1 MRKCIVSFTLVE
13 TIVLTAE
20 ALEGITVQV
29 IILAGGFGT
38 RLSEE
43 TDLIPKP
50 MVRIGNI
57 PILEHIMNF
66 YSGFGHKDF
75 VVALGYKADVII
87 QHFETAKNLE
97 FNVKLVDT
105 GLDTSTGG
113 RIKKLMDV
121 LDDEFM
127 LTYGDGLSNVNIDD
141 LMEHHRRFGKIATVT
156 AVRPPARFG
165 TIEISNG
172 VVTKF
177 AEKDP
182 QDAGWINGGF
192 FCLNKKVCDFISDSE
207 TSFESEPLTNLVKI
221 QELTAFEH
229 NGFWQPMDT
238 LRDKRTLESIWD
250 KGDAP
255 WLMK

>member
-1 MRKCIVSFTLVE
+1 M
-13 TIVLTAE
+13 
-20 ALEGITVQV
+20 QV
-29 IILAGGFGT
+29 VILAGGYGT

-50 MVRIGNI
+50 MVRIGGI
-57 PILEHIMNF
+57 PILQHIINF

-75 VVALGYKADVII
+75 VVALGYKSEVVTEY
-87 QHFETAKNLE
+87 FESERGKD
-97 FNVKLVDT
+97 FDVKLVDT

-113 RIKKLMDV
+113 RIKKLEEH

-127 LTYGDGLSNVNIDD
+127 MTYGDGLSNVDIP
-141 LMEHHRRFGKIATVT
+141 LLIEHHKRFSKIATVT

-172 VVTKF
+172 LVTRF

-192 FCLNKKVCDFISDSE
+192 FCLNKKVCSFISDSSI
-207 TSFESEPLTNLVKI
+207 SFESEPLRQLSMLG
-221 QELTAFEH
+221 ELTAFEH
-229 NGFWQPMDT
+229 EGWWQPMDT
-238 LRDKRTLESIWD
+238 LRDKRTLESIWG
-250 KGDAP
+250 KGEAP
-255 WLMK
+255 WVVN

>member
-1 MRKCIVSFTLVE
+1 M
-13 TIVLTAE
+13 
-20 ALEGITVQV
+20 QV
-29 IILAGGFGT
+29 VILAGGFGT
-38 RLSEE
+38 RISEE

-57 PILEHIMNF
+57 PILQHIMNF
-66 YSGFGHKDF
+66 YSRFGHKDF
-75 VVALGYKADVII
+75 VVALGYKAEVIVEY
-87 QHFETAKNLE
+87 FETNKNSEL
-97 FNVKLVDT
+97 NIKLIDT

-113 RIKKLMDV
+113 RIKLLENQ
-121 LDDEFM
+121 LDEEFM

-141 LMEHHRRFGKIATVT
+141 LLNHHKRFGRIATVT

-165 TIEISNG
+165 TIETSNG

-192 FCLNKKVCDFISDSE
+192 FCLNRKVCEFISDST
-207 TSFESEPLTNLVKI
+207 TSFESEPLNQLVRI
-221 QELTAFEH
+221 QELAAYEH
-229 NGFWQPMDT
+229 HGWWQPMDT
-238 LRDKRTLESIWD
+238 LRDKRTLEAVWEN
-250 KGDAP
+250 GDAP

>member
-1 MRKCIVSFTLVE
+1 M
-13 TIVLTAE
+13 E
-20 ALEGITVQV
+20 ALEGISVQV
-29 IILAGGFGT
+29 VILAGGFGT

-50 MVRIGNI
+50 MVRIGDI
-57 PILEHIMNF
+57 PILHHIINF
-66 YSGFGHKDF
+66 YSGFGHKNF
-75 VVALGYKADVII
+75 VIALGYKADVII
-87 QHFETAKNLE
+87 DYFESNKNSELTI
-97 FNVKLVDT
+97 KLVDT
-105 GLDTSTGG
+105 GLETSTGG
-113 RIKKLMDV
+113 RIKKLKDV

-127 LTYGDGLSNVNIDD
+127 LTYGDGLSDVNINELLD
-141 LMEHHRRFGKIATVT
+141 HHQRFGKLATVT

-192 FCLNKKVCDFISDSE
+192 FCLNKKVCDYISDFT
-207 TSFESEPLTNLVKI
+207 TSFESEPLRYLVEI
-221 QELTAFEH
+221 QELTAYEH
-229 NGFWQPMDT
+229 HGWWQPMDT
-238 LRDKRTLESIWD
+238 LRDKRTLQSIWD

-255 WLMK
+255 WLQKH

>member
-1 MRKCIVSFTLVE
+1 M
-13 TIVLTAE
+13 
-20 ALEGITVQV
+20 QV
-29 IILAGGFGT
+29 VILAGGLGT

-57 PILEHIMNF
+57 PILLHIMNF
-66 YSGFGHKDF
+66 YSIFGHKDF
-75 VVALGYKADVII
+75 MVALGYKSEVII
-87 QHFETAKNLE
+87 EYFENNKNSKL
-97 FNVKLVDT
+97 NITLVDT
-105 GLDTSTGG
+105 GLHTSTGG
-113 RIKKLMDV
+113 RIKLLEDQ

-141 LMEHHRRFGKIATVT
+141 LIEHHKRFGKIATVT

-165 TIEISNG
+165 TIETSNG

-192 FCLNKKVCDFISDSE
+192 FCLNKKVCNFISDSS
-207 TSFESEPLTNLVKI
+207 TSFESEPLNHLVKI
-221 QELTAFEH
+221 QELSAYEH
-229 NGFWQPMDT
+229 HGWWQPMDT
-238 LRDKRTLESIWD
+238 LRDKRALESVWD

>member
-1 MRKCIVSFTLVE
+1 M
-13 TIVLTAE
+13 
-20 ALEGITVQV
+20 QV
-29 IILAGGFGT
+29 VILAGGLGT

-57 PILEHIMNF
+57 PILLHIMNF
-66 YSGFGHKDF
+66 YSSFGHKDF
-75 VVALGYKADVII
+75 VVALGYKSEVVIEY
-87 QHFETAKNLE
+87 FENNKNSELSIT
-97 FNVKLVDT
+97 LVDT

-113 RIKKLMDV
+113 RIKLLEDQ
-121 LDDEFM
+121 LDEEFM

-141 LMEHHRRFGKIATVT
+141 LLKHHKRFGKIATVT

-165 TIEISNG
+165 TIETSNG

-192 FCLNKKVCDFISDSE
+192 FCLNKKVCNFISDSS
-207 TSFESEPLTNLVKI
+207 TSFESEPLNHLVRI
-221 QELTAFEH
+221 QELSAYEH
-229 NGFWQPMDT
+229 HGWWQPMDT
-238 LRDKRTLESIWD
+238 LRDKRALELIWD

>member
-1 MRKCIVSFTLVE
+1 VLDH
-13 TIVLTAE
+13 TIVLTTE
-20 ALEGITVQV
+20 DLEGISVQV
-29 IILAGGFGT
+29 VILAGGFGT

-57 PILEHIMNF
+57 PILQHIMNF

-87 QHFETAKNLE
+87 EHFETNKNTNL
-97 FNVKLVDT
+97 NIQLIDT

-113 RIKKLMDV
+113 RIKKLVDI
-121 LDDEFM
+121 LNDEFM
-127 LTYGDGLSNVNIDD
+127 LTYGDGLSNVNIDNLLD
-141 LMEHHRRFGKIATVT
+141 HHRRFGKIATVT

-165 TIEISNG
+165 KIEISNG
-172 VVTKF
+172 MVTKF

-192 FCLNKKVCDFISDSE
+192 FCLNKKVCDFISDST
-207 TSFESEPLTNLVKI
+207 TSFESEPLSQLVEI
-221 QELTAFEH
+221 QELSAYEH
-229 NGFWQPMDT
+229 HGWWQPMDT
-238 LRDKRTLESIWD
+238 LRDKRTLESIWS
-250 KGDAP
+250 KGDVP